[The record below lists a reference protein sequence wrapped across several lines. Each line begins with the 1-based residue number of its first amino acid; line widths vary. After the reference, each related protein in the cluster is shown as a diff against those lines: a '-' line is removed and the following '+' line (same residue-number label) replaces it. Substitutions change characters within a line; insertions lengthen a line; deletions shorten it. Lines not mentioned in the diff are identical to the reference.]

1 MDRRDFG
8 LSRCQYMIGDA
19 FEELTACNSG
29 DGLIGVVWMNTV
41 HLISPVLD
49 AAHQTYQRD

>member
-29 DGLIGVVWMNTV
+29 VGLIGVVWMNTV